1 MPGVTDF
8 ASCGAGPL
16 SPSASAA
23 APSVLDKA
31 GDDLSRIIHALS
43 DVKDFFSNFRNPETA
58 IDNGTQWLAAQLG
71 NNGQPGC
78 GTGAD
83 NLADMVHA
91 GIQGSGNFASAAT
104 ISASHLGGPK
114 SSFGGVVHDFLSSTF
129 YAQTFR
135 YTATAALIVAG
146 LVGMVFL
153 VRVAFK
159 RENTHVGS
167 VEALMRIAAV
177 AALFAPV
184 NPTDV
189 TSCFAYQV
197 MERLVQV
204 SGQLGV
210 SGFASMVGQD
220 TDAAFAVIGHVI
232 GTVAATLAGATVTG
246 LVAHKIPGLD
256 HLHIIAM
263 TVKLL
268 LFIFLANFLY
278 LIFVLVLRH
287 VVVAFVFGTAALVL
301 PIWVVFGKTALTEAW
316 KGLFVGAMLA
326 PIIFGICLGI
336 TFAIAD
342 NLIGGTAALN
352 PLTFFLVL
360 LLLSAGTYLT
370 HNLVQQL
377 TFGHFNRPGR
387 GLLMEMGAAGA
398 LGGAV
403 GAAVGYGWRGG
414 GRSRGDEPPPAGG
427 YRPSAGQAAAGA
439 LGIEGG
445 VSSRSLSH
453 SLSPVLRF
461 VGATMGVGNSMDYR
475 IRESAWRGI
484 EGTALGGLP
493 AALRHLRQT
502 RSLQG
507 VGAAFGGG
515 YDAHLHH
522 TDVIARNAAPPSML
536 ERDARVGA
544 RTAQWLLTSDQGHQL
559 LEEATAGQS
568 FAAGDWEGRF
578 HTMISEPAY
587 EPLLAGL
594 AEYVGEGSIRAHGR
608 EDVPLPPMSRYRLD
622 DALFEAA
629 KLRFAEARDAR
640 DPDMPRRDVRPRA
653 PESGGRPM
661 PAASD
666 SQGRLRRHD
675 FWRP

>member
-1 MPGVTDF
+1 
-8 ASCGAGPL
+8 
-16 SPSASAA
+16 
-23 APSVLDKA
+23 
-31 GDDLSRIIHALS
+31 
-43 DVKDFFSNFRNPETA
+43 
-58 IDNGTQWLAAQLG
+58 
-71 NNGQPGC
+71 
-78 GTGAD
+78 
-83 NLADMVHA
+83 MVA
-91 GIQGSGNFASAAT
+91 
-104 ISASHLGGPK
+104 
-114 SSFGGVVHDFLSSTF
+114 
-129 YAQTFR
+129 
-135 YTATAALIVAG
+135 
-146 LVGMVFL
+146 
-153 VRVAFK
+153 
-159 RENTHVGS
+159 
-167 VEALMRIAAV
+167 
-177 AALFAPV
+177 
-184 NPTDV
+184 
-189 TSCFAYQV
+189 
-197 MERLVQV
+197 
-204 SGQLGV
+204 
-210 SGFASMVGQD
+210 QD

-256 HLHIIAM
+256 HLHIIAI

-301 PIWVVFGKTALTEAW
+301 PIWIVFGKTALTEAW

-336 TFAIAD
+336 TFAIAG

-387 GLLMEMGAAGA
+387 GVLMEMGAAGA

-403 GAAVGYGWRGG
+403 GAAVGSGWRGG
-414 GRSRGDEPPPAGG
+414 GRSRPDEPPSPGG
-427 YRPSAGQAAAGA
+427 YRASPGQALGGA

-461 VGATMGVGNSMDYR
+461 VGATMGVGNAMDYR
-475 IRESAWRGI
+475 MREAAWRGI
-484 EGTALGGLP
+484 EGTAMGGLP
-493 AALRHLRQT
+493 AALRHMREA
-502 RSLQG
+502 RSVQG
-507 VGAAFGGG
+507 VGAAFRGG
-515 YDAHLHH
+515 YDARLDHA
-522 TDVIARNAAPPSML
+522 DVLARNAAPQTPV
-536 ERDARVGA
+536 ERDAQVGA
-544 RTAQWLLTSDQGHQL
+544 RTAQWLLESTQGHQL
-559 LEEATAGQS
+559 LEVATAGQS
-568 FAAGDWEGRF
+568 FADGDWESRL
-578 HTMISEPAY
+578 HAAISEPAF
-587 EPLLAGL
+587 EPLLADL
-594 AEYVGEGSIRAHGR
+594 ADYVGEGSIRAHGR
-608 EDVPLPPMSRYRLD
+608 DDVPLPPMSRYRLD

-629 KLRFAEARDAR
+629 KLRFAEARDTSE
-640 DPDMPRRDVRPRA
+640 PQSPRRDVRPRH